1 MKKEIAQVINNW
13 DPIGIKNLSPEDEYL
28 YEIEEIEVFLNNTEK
43 VNVETLANE
52 IDRVFKKWFGE
63 EIFVSNGEE
72 IKQVAQE
79 IISICGLEKNRQI

>member
-13 DPIGIKNLSPEDEYL
+13 DPIGIKNLWPEDEYL
-28 YEIEEIEVFLNNTEK
+28 YEIEVFLNNTGK

-63 EIFVSNGEE
+63 DIFVSNGEK

>member
-43 VNVETLANE
+43 VNVETLTNE

-63 EIFVSNGEE
+63 DIFVSNCKET
-72 IKQVAQE
+72 KQVAQE

>member
-13 DPIGIKNLSPEDEYL
+13 DPIGIKYVSLEDEYL
-28 YEIEEIEVFLNNTEK
+28 YEIEEIEMFLNNTE
-43 VNVETLANE
+43 NLCIETLAVE

-63 EIFVSNGEE
+63 EVFVSNDEE

-79 IISICGLEKNRQI
+79 IISICGLGKNRQI